1 MKRIIYVLS
10 LLVTAAAMHAENS
23 FSVAPVEIQPGEE
36 KTISVILTNDED
48 AKTAAIDITLPTGL
62 SFVNGGTDGSVVFSE
77 RTSGM
82 PSKSAKIQTSG
93 ALRIGMAFGV
103 VSAGSG
109 ELFTFKVKAAVDAT
123 PGSSKIKYSA
133 MALTL
138 STSGK
143 TVLSDMESDVTIY
156 KTCKVDIQTANYAG
170 GSVALNK
177 GTIGDN
183 VMYGTD
189 FEVLATANEGYHF
202 AKWSNDITDNPY
214 SFTVSSDTTLKAVFV
229 PDQYTISYDLAGGA
243 LSAGVTNPDSYTIE
257 SESFTLNNP
266 FRDNYTFTGWTG
278 TGLSSASTNVTI
290 AKGSTGNR
298 SYTAT
303 WTETLYTMTFVLD
316 NGEDDIVMQY
326 AYTAAITIPEDPTR
340 TGFTFK
346 GWSPEIP
353 ATAPA
358 ENKTF
363 TAQWERNSYLLKF
376 IVDGETVKE
385 ENVLYEDPINV
396 PEDPEKDDFVFVG
409 WEPEVATYM
418 PAENVTYTAVFSPII
433 IDQEDDEFIVSGDDT
448 AELKEVANDIN
459 SDGIIS
465 IPATV
470 DNGGTTLQ
478 VTSISDDA
486 FENVEKDK
494 ITVIDLSATG
504 ITNVNVDRSSGVFK
518 GFPES
523 TLIYMPAGNTIATG
537 EKNVVIGG
545 ICAELALS
553 EDMTFKALIA
563 FDVNHVIFDR
573 DFESGK
579 AATVYLPFSIP
590 SEEAAKLG
598 NFHTFKQISDEG
610 TAVFNAALTGDI
622 EANVPYIF
630 IPKATVTAIDV
641 TSSST
646 DIHVPIAPSIVGTN
660 GNLIGTTTSIVW
672 DEDNV
677 PVNIYGFA
685 GEERKNISVGT
696 FVKAAIGASIAPYR
710 AYLVINDVAA
720 APQYKAILDDQASGI
735 ISMKDSM
742 DTDDKWYN
750 LKGQR
755 IEGNASLKG
764 VFIKNGKKIVI
775 K

>member
-82 PSKSAKIQTSG
+82 PSKSAKIQTNG

-109 ELFTFKVKAAVDAT
+109 ELFTFKVKAADDAT
-123 PGSSKIKYSA
+123 LGSSKIKYSA

-138 STSGK
+138 ATSGK
-143 TVLSDMESDVTIY
+143 TVLSDMESDVTVY

-177 GTIGDN
+177 GTVGDN
-183 VMYGTD
+183 VMYGTE
-189 FEVLATANEGYHF
+189 FEVQATANEGYHF

-214 SFTVSSDTTLKAVFV
+214 SFTVNRDTTLKAVFV

-257 SESFTLNNP
+257 TESFTLNNP
-266 FRDNYTFTGWTG
+266 VRDNYTFTGWTG

-298 SYTAT
+298 SYTA
-303 WTETLYTMTFVLD
+303 
-316 NGEDDIVMQY
+316 
-326 AYTAAITIPEDPTR
+326 
-340 TGFTFK
+340 
-346 GWSPEIP
+346 
-353 ATAPA
+353 
-358 ENKTF
+358 
-363 TAQWERNSYLLKF
+363 
-376 IVDGETVKE
+376 
-385 ENVLYEDPINV
+385 
-396 PEDPEKDDFVFVG
+396 
-409 WEPEVATYM
+409 
-418 PAENVTYTAVFSPII
+418 VFSPII
-433 IDQEDDEFIVSGDDT
+433 KDQEDDEFIVTGDDT

-459 SDGIIS
+459 GDGIIS

-470 DNGGTTLQ
+470 DNSGAALQ

-545 ICAELALS
+545 VCAELALS
-553 EDMTFKALIA
+553 EDMIFKTLIA

-685 GEERKNISVGT
+685 GEERKNISVGM